1 MPFRR
6 GRRRSPWN
14 NVGKQ
19 GLTCGQVTDQLYV
32 GGELGPRDWEALA
45 KEGVSVVVNLQQEQQ
60 DFFRDDERV
69 ESYLWLP
76 APDQLAPTVEQ
87 LALGVH
93 FIRAALAAGKR
104 VFVHCKAGQGRAP
117 LLCACYLVSLGD
129 SPMEAMTKV
138 REARPSTMLTPEQ
151 GTRLREF
158 TAARDKAIQARQAPP
173 VASPNGA
180 TPESGAPAGAAP
192 VAATPEV
199 VQEADRTAAEPAA
212 EGEVTPV
219 EEATIEAVVEEVELI
234 EDTVEEMDENSE
246 EIGDGTPAA
255 TTEEV
260 VADAENT
267 DEQALPIPH
276 ESATTT

>member
-1 MPFRR
+1 MGWLPFGR

-45 KEGVSVVVNLQQEQQ
+45 KEGVTVVVNLQQEQQ

-76 APDQLAPTVEQ
+76 APDQLAPTIDQ

-93 FIRAALAAGKR
+93 FIRSALSAGKR
-104 VFVHCKAGQGRAP
+104 IFVHCKAGQGRAP

-151 GTRLREF
+151 GVRLREF
-158 TAARDKAIQARQAPP
+158 TAARDEAMKARQAAPTLNGAAP
-173 VASPNGA
+173 DGA
-180 TPESGAPAGAAP
+180 TPEI
-192 VAATPEV
+192 
-199 VQEADRTAAEPAA
+199 VQEADRDAAEPTQ
-212 EGEVTPV
+212 EEEVTPAEDV
-219 EEATIEAVVEEVELI
+219 TIEAVTDQVESIDDNI
-234 EDTVEEMDENSE
+234 EASDCSSDEAGAETTAENADDPEMPVPHE
-246 EIGDGTPAA
+246 PAA
-255 TTEEV
+255 
-260 VADAENT
+260 
-267 DEQALPIPH
+267 
-276 ESATTT
+276 AT